1 MELGEN
7 NIRVNCICPGGVAT
21 GLFAKVAGLPAEQAE
36 GTVDRLKEVFA
47 GIQPIKRAGVPQD
60 VASAAVFL
68 ASDDASFVTGHPLV
82 VDAGGRAVIPVD
94 ATAHATAEDEL
105 RARAAEAGV
114 GAIGEKVLAGERLSL
129 DDGLALYRSPHLHV
143 VGALAN
149 HVRERLHGDLAYFN
163 VNQHI
168 DYTNVC
174 NKLCRFCAFQR
185 LPKQDGA
192 YVLSPEEISAKIR
205 AHLSEPVTE
214 VHMVAG
220 IYPKLP
226 YEYYLDILRAVK
238 AARPEIHVKAFTMV
252 ELDQIAKKAGKPLE
266 EVLPELIEAGLGSV
280 PGGGAEVFSERVRQE
295 TYHLKISGD
304 EWLEIAR
311 KVHQAGLKSNCTML
325 HGHIETPAERVD
337 HLDRLRR
344 LQDETGGFQ
353 TYIPLSFHPD
363 NSEMADV
370 PGPTAL
376 DELRE
381 MAVARLLLDNIPHV
395 KAYWILMDV
404 PIAQLALSFG
414 ADDVDGTVVEE
425 RIYHD
430 AGATTPQ
437 QVQRAELIQW
447 IRDAGRIPVER
458 DTLYN
463 VIWSDDA
470 ERAPLGRPAPVGV

>member
-1 MELGEN
+1 MSVHPDSQGELVEQ
-7 NIRVNCICPGGVAT
+7 A
-21 GLFAKVAGLPAEQAE
+21 LLDQAHAAGLGPQAE
-36 GTVDRLKEVFA
+36 KL
-47 GIQPIKRAGVPQD
+47 
-60 VASAAVFL
+60 L
-68 ASDDASFVTGHPLV
+68 A
-82 VDAGGRAVIPVD
+82 R
-94 ATAHATAEDEL
+94 
-105 RARAAEAGV
+105 
-114 GAIGEKVLAGERLSL
+114 ERLSRE
-129 DDGLALYRSPHLHV
+129 DGLALYASPHLHAL
-143 VGALAN
+143 GALAN
-149 HVRERLHGDLAYFN
+149 HVRERLHGDLTYFN
-163 VNQHI
+163 VNQHVN
-168 DYTNVC
+168 YTNLC

-185 LPKQDGA
+185 LPGQEGA
-192 YVLSPEEISAKIR
+192 YQMTPEQAAQKITEQ
-205 AHLSEPVTE
+205 LDQPVTE

-220 IYPKLP
+220 VWPRIP
-226 YEYYLDILRAVK
+226 YEYYLDLLRAVK
-238 AARPEIHVKAFTMV
+238 AARPSIHIKAFTMV
-252 ELDQIAKKAGKPLE
+252 ELDQIAKAAKKPLE

-304 EWLEIAR
+304 EWLDIAR
-311 KVHQAGLKSNCTML
+311 KVHRAGLRSNCTML

-337 HLDRLRR
+337 HLDRLRL

-404 PIAQLALSFG
+404 PVAQVCLSFG

-425 RIYHD
+425 KIYHE

-437 QVQRAELIQW
+437 EVQREELIQW

-463 VIWSDDA
+463 VVWSADEA
-470 ERAPLGRPAPVGV
+470 RAPVGAAAPVGA